1 MSNALEAAS
10 LIMVPSGYEDG
21 TLASVKPNDGTGD
34 FTFSR
39 GSNLSAT
46 RINEQGYIEKGYEN
60 LLLQSNTFDTTWTQ
74 VSLLPPT
81 SGQAG
86 YDGTNDAWYFEKV
99 GAFGRLQQ
107 SISTSGVQ
115 TLSVY
120 LKAKDSSWVSLQAG
134 GANTSR
140 QYFDLTAPIETAKG
154 SSNNIISSSI
164 EDAGDGWRKCS
175 ITYEGTKTFAYVY
188 IAEGNGQVNGT
199 SGSLYIQDA
208 MLNQGLVAYPY
219 IETTAAPVS
228 GGILEDM
235 PRLDWA
241 SGVPSLLLE
250 PSRTNIMPYSEYFDG
265 FSFNTEDTTL
275 VANSEI
281 GPEGLQ
287 NAYKITADAVF
298 NYHRIRQILI
308 STSIGSSYTISIFA
322 KSNGHNFILFR
333 FSQISASNK
342 NVSFNISTGEVD
354 FQSSVFNN
362 AAVEDYGNG
371 WYRCWATFISDDP
384 TMEWNLR
391 SQPTTQIGTDDGIDR
406 YTGDSESGAY
416 IYGAQFEEGSYPTSY
431 IPTYGVSQTRLQ
443 YSAFASNVASLID
456 STQGTIFFE
465 GKSLSSVLPNYN
477 YFISLSDSTSA
488 NRMEIRQITDEV
500 QFLWRVNNSY
510 QSQIITIGIT
520 ITDFWKVALKYSS
533 TEIKMFFNGSLVDTI
548 SSPTLY
554 SANTLNR
561 VGFDDGYN
569 NFKSNNKVKQVLV
582 FPTALSDE
590 ECIQL
595 TTV

>member
-60 LLLQSNTFDTTWTQ
+60 LLLQSNSFSDAAWGKTGITETGGQ
-74 VSLLPPT
+74 SGYNGT
-81 SGQAG
+81 S
-86 YDGTNDAWYFEKV
+86 DAWLLEKDAN
-99 GAFGRLQQ
+99 GFRRIFQ
-107 SISTSGVQ
+107 SITLSGVK
-115 TLSVY
+115 TFSVY
-120 LKAKDSSWVSLQAG
+120 LKAGTLSRADILLFRPSLGAIQFNVDLSTGTQIGLSAPFIDSEITDVGNGWYKCQCSTNETIDGVS
-134 GANTSR
+134 
-140 QYFDLTAPIETAKG
+140 
-154 SSNNIISSSI
+154 
-164 EDAGDGWRKCS
+164 
-175 ITYEGTKTFAYVY
+175 VY
-188 IAEGNGQVNGT
+188 IDLGT
-199 SGSLYIQDA
+199 STAGTLYIQDA

-219 IETTAAPVS
+219 IETTTAPVA

-241 SGVPSLLLE
+241 SGAPSLLLE
-250 PSRTNIMPYSEYFDG
+250 PSRTNLVPHSEYFGAWIGAGSTQTLINDTNPIDG
-265 FSFNTEDTTL
+265 VSY
-275 VANSEI
+275 EI
-281 GPEGLQ
+281 ESSV
-287 NAYKITADAVF
+287 T
-298 NYHRIRQILI
+298 
-308 STSIGSSYTISIFA
+308 GSSSRIYQNGLMTAGNDYSSSYLVKPSSNSPEYLGFACISNLTPDVLYNFA
-322 KSNGHNFILFR
+322 TDSFED
-333 FSQISASNK
+333 
-342 NVSFNISTGEVD
+342 FNIIG
-354 FQSSVFNN
+354 N
-362 AAVEDYGNG
+362 AAKCESISMNNG
-371 WYRCWATFISDDP
+371 WKLLKVPVHENVNNTRFNIYQGSKVGSALQGTTGQSYYLKFAQLEQDAT
-384 TMEWNLR
+384 
-391 SQPTTQIGTDDGIDR
+391 
-406 YTGDSESGAY
+406 
-416 IYGAQFEEGSYPTSY
+416 YPTSY

-443 YSAFASNVASLID
+443 YSAFASNVASLIN

-569 NFKSNNKVKQVLV
+569 NFKSNNKVKQALL
-582 FPTALSDE
+582 FDTALSDE